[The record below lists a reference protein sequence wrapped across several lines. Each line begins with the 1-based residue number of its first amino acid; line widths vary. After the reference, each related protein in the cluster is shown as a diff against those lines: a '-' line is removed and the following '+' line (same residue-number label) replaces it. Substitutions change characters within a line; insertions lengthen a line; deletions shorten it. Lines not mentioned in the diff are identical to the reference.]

1 MRFGINTGPAV
12 AGVVGQRKFHSDI
25 WGDAVNTAS
34 RMESHGE
41 PGRVQIS
48 EATFE
53 LVRDEFACEA
63 RGNIDIK
70 GKGLMKT
77 WFVERSDDGSN

>member
-1 MRFGINTGPAV
+1 M
-12 AGVVGQRKFHSDI
+12 
-25 WGDAVNTAS
+25 NTAS

-63 RGNIDIK
+63 RGDIDIK

-77 WFVERSDDGSN
+77 WFVERRG